1 MAVYEK
7 SAIQR
12 LSETSSDMEVWW
24 DSSPLIFKAWAKKM
38 LDKASVNDDEKELLA
53 RQLKTLFD
61 EENPADT
68 IFSGVTTNP
77 RLTRKV
83 LDLVPEEVNP
93 IIDRIIE
100 KNPSKTN
107 YELAWEVYCAITK
120 KGAELYMPLFEK
132 SGYKKGYV
140 SAQVDPRL
148 VTNVREMLR
157 QALIL
162 KNLSPNI
169 MIKCPGSKEGIY
181 VIQILTSLGI
191 PTNSTLVFHIP
202 QVVAVAEAVKRGHEI
217 GVENGIDY
225 SQWRSVIT
233 IMIGRFEERPQYM
246 ESAREVGVELTEELK
261 RWSGIAI
268 AKKAHQILNDK
279 RNGYLSKLLLCSS
292 RVGPGEDR
300 VYHIEKVA
308 GGNLVYTINPEM
320 IEDFMRIYK
329 DKEVLSHI
337 DEPVP
342 GEIMDKLL
350 KIPYF
355 RAGYE
360 VDGIRKE
367 DFVNHTSFVFT
378 REEFSG
384 SMKEIEEY
392 VVKRKEK
399 NMVELS

>member
-1 MAVYEK
+1 MIIYEK

-24 DSSPLIFKAWAKKM
+24 DSSPLIFRTWAKKM
-38 LDKASVNDDEKELLA
+38 LEKSSAIGYDKVLLA
-53 RQLKTLFD
+53 EQIKNLFD

-68 IFSGVTTNP
+68 VFSGVTTNP

-83 LDLVPEEVNP
+83 LDLIPEEVDP
-93 IIDRIIE
+93 VIDRIIKE
-100 KNPSKTN
+100 NPFKSD

-120 KGAELYMPLFEK
+120 KGAELFMPLFEK
-132 SGYKKGYV
+132 SVYKKGYV

-157 QALIL
+157 QALVL

-202 QVVAVAEAVKRGHEI
+202 QVVAVADAVKRGHEI

-261 RWSGIAI
+261 RWTGVAI
-268 AKKAHQILNDK
+268 AKKAHKILNDK
-279 RNGYLSKLLLCSS
+279 KNGYLSKLLLCSS

-308 GGNLVYTINPEM
+308 GGNL
-320 IEDFMRIYK
+320 
-329 DKEVLSHI
+329 
-337 DEPVP
+337 
-342 GEIMDKLL
+342 
-350 KIPYF
+350 
-355 RAGYE
+355 
-360 VDGIRKE
+360 
-367 DFVNHTSFVFT
+367 
-378 REEFSG
+378 
-384 SMKEIEEY
+384 
-392 VVKRKEK
+392 
-399 NMVELS
+399 